1 MSKNFN
7 GFSWLVK
14 NKSSWDLAAVGIN
27 FWGKK
32 WLSLTRIEAFFGS
45 IWNCQGWKF
54 LVRTKEAL
62 ENSTEQKRIICGS
75 GRVWCVE
82 RQGIEAMLEANST
95 PIWLDSGLRILLK
108 SAILGTLFKSLPPPQ
123 SLLNQYFRNSFE
135 CFVRGGGTSN
145 NNKIIVKVQFLPYCT
160 IFAYL

>member
-1 MSKNFN
+1 MVVEFDKDWSVFRLNLKL
-7 GFSWLVK
+7 SRVK
-14 NKSSWDLAAVGIN
+14 ISRK
-27 FWGKK
+27 
-32 WLSLTRIEAFFGS
+32 
-45 IWNCQGWKF
+45 
-54 LVRTKEAL
+54 KEAL